1 MGKTAVVGLGYWGP
15 NLLRNLCKLRD
26 VSDVIACDRS
36 PERLAHVRQNFPQI
50 ALTDSFDEVLERSDV
65 ESVVFA
71 TPVSTHYPLAKAAL
85 MAGKHVLVEKPLAD
99 GIGWAEELI
108 EIAQEKGVV
117 LMTGHT
123 FLFSPPVVAV
133 KEMIDAGVIG
143 DIHYIQSSRVNLGI
157 HQADSSVIWD
167 LAPHDFSI
175 IFWWLGETPTGV
187 SACAQDSLRRG
198 VPDVAFVDLQFGSGR
213 MANCHLS
220 WLAPTKMRRMTI
232 VGSKRMVLYED
243 TNLEEPIKVYDKGIN
258 LEPHEDYGQY
268 RLTYRTGEIVS
279 PRIGSS
285 EPLHQE
291 VAHFLECVATG
302 SAPRGGAD
310 LPVSIVRAIEAAEAS
325 CGRGGHMVD
334 PDLVRRYPRRE
345 EGSAPQASRVG
356 GELIL
361 AAPALTPSR

>member
-26 VSDVIACDRS
+26 VSDVVACDRS
-36 PERLAHVRQNFPQI
+36 PERLMHVRQNFPQI
-50 ALTDSFDEVLERSDV
+50 ALSDSFDELLERADIT
-65 ESVVFA
+65 SVVFA
-71 TPVSTHYPLAKAAL
+71 TPVSTHFPLAKAAL
-85 MAGKHVLVEKPLAD
+85 EAGKHVLVEKPLAD
-99 GIGWAEELI
+99 GIGWAEELVD
-108 EIAQEKGVV
+108 IAKAKGLV

-133 KEMIDAGVIG
+133 KELIDSGVIG

-175 IFWWLGETPTGV
+175 IFWWLGETPAGV

-198 VPDVAFVDLQFGSGR
+198 VPDVAFVDLQFASGR

-220 WLAPTKMRRMTI
+220 WLAPSKLRRMTI

-243 TNLEEPIKVYDKGIN
+243 TNLEEPIKIYDKGIS

-291 VAHFLECVATG
+291 LSHFLDCIETG
-302 SAPRGGAD
+302 CEPRGGAD
-310 LPVSIVRAIEAAEAS
+310 LPISIVRAIEAAEAS
-325 CGRGGHMVD
+325 CGRGGHMVN
-334 PDLVRRYPRRE
+334 PENVRRYPRRGE
-345 EGSAPQASRVG
+345 NSPPKASRVG

-361 AAPALTPSR
+361 AAPAMNPSR